1 MKRIVL
7 FILLSISFVVGA
19 STTTIYDFSVRTPGS
34 NIYAYQGTSG
44 SKVPSSNSIPS
55 SQFSSS
61 DYVEIASNNNVY
73 HDFINYTKNIYP
85 ATRYVIEVDEVVN
98 TITELNV
105 LWNGY
110 GVNSKNNKSDGVLI
124 YIWNYTNNTYDYL
137 MGSTSDGIIEINQ
150 SKTANIADYFGNSNE
165 VIIYV
170 VAQEKTF
177 NKGYNWIGTDYF
189 SLSVTA
195 DATLSPIANY
205 YFDECSYTGFF
216 GDTADQMANYS
227 ATSQNSMTSISPG
240 IVGSAANITDYS
252 QHFTTSIPLASDFT
266 ISTWFKKTTSNTGS
280 DYFVLGAMEGGGDLL
295 VLDRSNGW
303 YWGIYDG
310 LNTTFSTTYTFAS
323 LDDNWHH
330 MVVMYQSGISY
341 LVIDGVW
348 VDTINKAP
356 SGTLKYIGTSFDFI
370 GTNDAQGFRAPL
382 DEFMVFNQTL
392 SLSEMQSI
400 YNNQLVS
407 KNYDGTTR
415 AEASCT
421 YNSKYNLEE
430 STWSGSNSILDSS
443 GNDNHASPVG
453 SISSTLVAPISC
465 QAVDIPNNST
475 LSSRDAIDTGVDVNS
490 LGDQGS
496 IAFWYRNNTEW
507 DNNAPAKVLF
517 DASTSS
523 DAQFLM
529 YIWPGGYLEFEAT
542 EPDGDRIER
551 YTKQASIS
559 ADAWVHIVV
568 TWDATSN
575 DIKIYVNGVSQS
587 LTHYLGNTLTQG
599 LNLNLDTLYFGDNNS
614 TTDSALGGSADGSID
629 EIQLFSHVLTST
641 EVNTVYADVTECA
654 NTVDHYQ
661 IIHDGNGLTCDAET
675 VTIKACTNAY
685 DGTCTLSTEA
695 VTLDVKVTGSSST
708 INNIS
713 FIGTGTASIPYTTAE
728 STVLSLENTSIAAT
742 NSTVCLVGSSTNC
755 NLVFAD
761 AGFRFLNGSSGTS
774 ETISNQVGGTSFPIR
789 LQAVKN
795 SSGVCT
801 GLFTGNKNVDLSQE
815 NVSPSGNAG
824 LNFTVNGSNIAK
836 HQNGSTNTT
845 LNFGSDSIAS
855 IPTAMYLD
863 AGQISLHASYNVGGV
878 SLTGSSNAF
887 WVSPF
892 KLVASA
898 QSGGSDINGNT
909 DSSSIKHK
917 AGQVF
922 DFTVTAYNALGT
934 ASGNITTNYTPN
946 NMQLLLTRT
955 GPNSGGADGSFNY
968 GAGAISSAIAPTYQA
983 VTLNAFSGGSSNSN
997 SATYSE
1003 VGLLN
1008 LDLQDVDYG
1017 FSGNTISGDAI
1028 DIGRFTPDHFDVSI
1042 TDNSF
1047 ENACSIDVPSY
1058 TYIGQPFSYLNAPL
1072 ITITAKNALGV
1083 TTQNYTEASF
1093 QKLAANDI
1101 NRTFPISDTA
1111 KNGAD
1116 NATKMVVVPTT
1127 QVGSLTKLS
1136 NGVLDYEF
1144 STTDSFTYSKDSN
1157 SEVAEF
1163 VVDYDILINSITD
1176 SDGVSIN
1183 AANTLPL
1190 TIQPSGGFQRFGR
1203 LVLSNSFG
1211 SETSALA
1218 QNFETQYVNALGV
1231 FTGNTNDNCSLIT
1244 KLASNWTLSNPTNNV
1259 TINNVTI
1266 SGTDGSLSDGK
1277 FQSVFLSSGNNQGT
1291 IDIEY
1296 ITQDWLKYNWSNK
1309 VSNLHDENTSA
1320 TATFGVYR
1328 GNDRIISWR
1337 EVGN

>member
-7 FILLSISFVVGA
+7 FVLLSISFVA
-19 STTTIYDFSVRTPGS
+19 NAATTTTYDFSVRTPGS
-34 NIYAYQGTSG
+34 NIYAYQGTS
-44 SKVPSSNSIPS
+44 STQVPSNNSSPS
-55 SQFSSS
+55 SQFSST
-61 DYVEIASNNNVY
+61 DYGYIASNNNSY
-73 HDFINYTKNIYP
+73 HDYINYTKNVYP
-85 ATRYVIEVDEVVN
+85 ATRYVIELDEVAN
-98 TITELNV
+98 TITNLNV
-105 LWNGY
+105 FWNGY
-110 GVNSKNNKSDGVLI
+110 GVNSKKNKLDGVVVYIWNNQSNTYAYLMETTSDGVV
-124 YIWNYTNNTYDYL
+124 
-137 MGSTSDGIIEINQ
+137 EISQNI
-150 SKTANIADYFGNSNE
+150 TANITDYIGSNNE
-165 VIIYV
+165 VTIYV
-170 VAQEKTF
+170 VSQTKTF
-177 NKGYNWIGTDYF
+177 NNEYNWIGTDYF
-189 SLSVTA
+189 SLSVTGE
-195 DATLSPIANY
+195 ATPSPIANY
-205 YFDECSYTGFF
+205 YFDECLYTGVG
-216 GDTADQMANYS
+216 GDTNDQTGNYP
-227 ATSQNSMTSISPG
+227 ATSQNSMTSTSSG
-240 IVGSAANITDYS
+240 IVEMAADLTDYS

-266 ISTWFKKTTSNTGS
+266 ISTWFKKPTSNTGS
-280 DYFVLGAMEGGGDLL
+280 NYFVLGSMEAGGDLF
-295 VLDRSNGW
+295 VLDRGNNW
-303 YWGIYDG
+303 RWGIYNG
-310 LNTTFSTTYTFAS
+310 SSTVWGSGYSFEN
-323 LDDNWHH
+323 LDSNWHH
-330 MVVMYQSGISY
+330 MVLMYQSGISY

-348 VDTINKAP
+348 VDTINTAP
-356 SGTLKYIGTSFDFI
+356 SGTLKYIGTSFNYI

-407 KNYDGTTR
+407 KNYDATTR
-415 AEASCT
+415 TEVSCT
-421 YNSKYNLEE
+421 SNSKYNLEE
-430 STWSGSNSILDSS
+430 SSWVGSNSILDSS
-443 GNDNHASPVG
+443 GNDNHASPIG
-453 SISSTLVAPISC
+453 SISSTLIEPISC
-465 QAVDIPNNST
+465 QAVDIPFNSD
-475 LSSRDAIDTGVDVNS
+475 LSTRDAIDTGVDVNS

-496 IAFWYRNNTEW
+496 IAFWYRSNTEW
-507 DNNAPAKVLF
+507 DNNASAKVLF

-559 ADAWVHIVV
+559 ADTWVHIVV

-575 DIKIYVNGVSQS
+575 DVKIYVNGVSQS

-695 VTLDVKVTGSSST
+695 VTLDVKATGSSSV
-708 INNIS
+708 IDSIS
-713 FIGTGTASIPYTTAE
+713 FTGTGTASIPYTTVE

-774 ETISNQVGGTSFPIR
+774 ETISNQVAGTSFPIR

-824 LNFTVNGSNIAK
+824 LNFTINGNNIAK
-836 HQNGSTNTT
+836 HQNGTTNTT

-855 IPTAMYLD
+855 IPIPVYLD
-863 AGQISLHASYNVGGV
+863 AGQISLHASYNVSGV

-898 QSGGSDINGNT
+898 QSGGSDLNGNT
-909 DSSSIKHK
+909 DSSVIKHK

-922 DFTVTAYNALGT
+922 DFTVTAYNSLGT

-955 GPNSGGADGSFNY
+955 GPSSGGADGSFNY
-968 GAGAISSAIAPTYQA
+968 GTGVISSAVAPTYQT

-1008 LDLQDVDYG
+1008 VDLQDVDYG
-1017 FSGNTISGDAI
+1017 FSGNTIVGDAI
-1028 DIGRFTPDHFDVSI
+1028 DIGRFTPDHFDISI
-1042 TDNSF
+1042 TNNSF
-1047 ENACSIDVPSY
+1047 ENACSVDIPSF

-1083 TTQNYTEASF
+1083 TTQNYTETSF
-1093 QKLAANDI
+1093 QKLTANDI
-1101 NRTFPISDTA
+1101 NRTFPLSDTA
-1111 KNGAD
+1111 KNGFD
-1116 NATKMVVVPTT
+1116 NATKMVVVPTI
-1127 QVGSLTKLS
+1127 QIGDLSKLS

-1144 STTDSFTYSKDSN
+1144 SASDTFTYSKDSN
-1157 SEVAEF
+1157 SQVAEF
-1163 VVDYDILINSITD
+1163 LISYDILINSITD
-1176 SDGVSIN
+1176 SDGVTIN
-1183 AANTLPL
+1183 AGTTLPL
-1190 TIQPSGGFQRFGR
+1190 TVQPSGGFQRFGR
-1203 LVLSNSFG
+1203 LVLGNSFG
-1211 SETSALA
+1211 SETSSLA
-1218 QNFETQYVNALGV
+1218 QNFETEYVNTSGI
-1231 FTGNTNDNCSLIT
+1231 FTRNTEDSCSLIT
-1244 KLASNWTLSNPTNNV
+1244 KVASNWTFSNPTNNV

-1266 SGTDGSLSDGK
+1266 SGTDGSLMDGK
-1277 FQSVFLSSGNNQGT
+1277 FQNVFLSSGNNQGT

-1296 ITQDWLKYNWSNK
+1296 TTESWLKYNWSGK

-1337 EVGN
+1337 EIGN